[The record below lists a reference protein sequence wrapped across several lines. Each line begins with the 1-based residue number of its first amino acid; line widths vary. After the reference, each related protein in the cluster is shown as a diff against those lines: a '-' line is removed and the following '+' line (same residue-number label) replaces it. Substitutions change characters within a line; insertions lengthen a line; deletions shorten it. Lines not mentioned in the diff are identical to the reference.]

1 VADPPGVA
9 MVVVLARAPSAAGKT
24 RLTATMTSAQGQ
36 ALRRA
41 LLEDTLASAHAT
53 GFPVTL
59 CYTPAHAR
67 DEMAAMAGR
76 VGGVAP
82 MLRLQRDGDLG
93 ARMRHAIGT
102 CLGDGSDRV
111 VLIGSDLPGLPAD
124 RLMSAV
130 AALAEP
136 ADVVLGPSEDGGYY
150 LVGVSR
156 TRSEAAL
163 EALFEGVP
171 WGTPEVLATTLAR
184 VRAAGLCVA
193 LVAPWFDVD
202 SPEDLAR
209 VCGDGTPGSAL
220 RTRAWAAGSV
230 RRLAP
235 PPEE

>member
-36 ALRRA
+36 ALRQA
-41 LLEDTLASAHAT
+41 LLEDTLASANAT

-67 DEMAAMAGR
+67 DEMAALAGR
-76 VGGVAP
+76 AGGVAP
-82 MLRLQRDGDLG
+82 VLHPQRDGDLG

-102 CLGDGSDRV
+102 CLDDGSDRV

-124 RLMSAV
+124 HLTSAV
-130 AALAEP
+130 AALASP

-156 TRSEAAL
+156 TRSAAAL

-171 WGTPEVLATTLAR
+171 WGTPEVLATTLAK

-209 VCGDGTPGSAL
+209 VCSDETPESAP
-220 RTRAWAAGSV
+220 RTRAWAAGSPGSA
-230 RRLAP
+230 RLP
-235 PPEE
+235 PAE